1 MSVKYI
7 KNDKILIYRMND
19 LAQNNKPTFVFKISS
34 VSLEIAENMTRGEN
48 HYLRNAFVYLDGNE
62 KRTSDCSY
70 TFSVSSTIE
79 KKNHSCHGGL

>member
-1 MSVKYI
+1 
-7 KNDKILIYRMND
+7 MND
-19 LAQNNKPTFVFKISS
+19 LALNNKPIFVFKISS

>member
-1 MSVKYI
+1 
-7 KNDKILIYRMND
+7 MND
-19 LAQNNKPTFVFKISS
+19 LAQNNKPIFVFKISS

-48 HYLRNAFVYLDGNE
+48 HYLRNAFVYLNGNE